1 MMRPRET
8 IRTAFSSLA
17 GNRVRTLLMALGTV
31 IGVAAVIVVLGVGQ
45 GARASVEGRIRS
57 LGANLVSIR
66 PEWAQTGA
74 VRSGTV
80 QTLVRGDA
88 EAIERIDG
96 VANVAPEMSAGA
108 QQRWLDKNRNGT
120 VVGTTPAYFEIR
132 ALTVDRGVAFSA
144 QDVAER
150 RRVVVIGSQVAD
162 ELFGASDP
170 IGERLQLRGIAFT
183 VIGVLG
189 SKGDSGMMSS
199 DDQVIVPLTVHE
211 GVLFG
216 QRHLTAISLQLA
228 DEQRA
233 DEVQAHVRELLRLRH
248 RLPETAEDDFQLRSQ
263 TEMLKT
269 MGAVTDTLTAL
280 LAAVATVSLI
290 VGGIGIMNI
299 MLASVRE
306 RTREIGVRMAV
317 GARRRDV
324 LLQFLTEAVVVSLG
338 GGLLGV
344 ALGYAGAILVST
356 LGGWNTEVPLYA
368 PALAL
373 SVSVTVGLVFGVGP
387 ARRAASLDP
396 VEALRQE

>member
-1 MMRPRET
+1 MMRASET
-8 IRTAFSSLA
+8 VRTAFGSLR

-57 LGANLVSIR
+57 LGANLLTIR

-80 QTLVRGDA
+80 QTLVRADA
-88 EAIERIDG
+88 DALAKLDG
-96 VANVAPEMSAGA
+96 IASVAPEMSAGA
-108 QQRWLDKNRNGT
+108 QQRWLDKNRTGT
-120 VVGTTPAYFEIR
+120 VIGTTPEYFDVR
-132 ALTVDRGVAFSA
+132 SLTIERGVPFSA

-150 RRVVVIGSQVAD
+150 RRVVVIGSTIVE

-170 IGERLQLRGIAFT
+170 LGERLQLRGIAFQ
-183 VIGVLG
+183 VIGVIE
-189 SKGDSGMMSS
+189 SKGDGGPMSS
-199 DDQVIVPLTVHE
+199 DDQVIVPITVHE

-216 QRHLTAISLQLA
+216 QRHLTALSIQLA
-228 DEQRA
+228 DEKRA
-233 DEVQAHVRELLRLRH
+233 DEVQENVRGLLRLRH
-248 RLPETAEDDFQLRSQ
+248 RLAEDAPDDFQLRSQ

-280 LAAVATVSLI
+280 LGAVAAVSLV

-299 MLASVRE
+299 MLSSVRE
-306 RTREIGVRMAV
+306 RTREIGVRMAI

-324 LLQFLTEAVVVSLG
+324 LLQFLAEAVVVAVG
-338 GGLLGV
+338 GGLVGV
-344 ALGYAGAILVST
+344 ALGYGGAFLVSAI
-356 LGGWNTEVPLYA
+356 GGWETRVPLYA
-368 PALAL
+368 PFLAL
-373 SVSVTVGLVFGVGP
+373 SVSASIGVLFGVGP